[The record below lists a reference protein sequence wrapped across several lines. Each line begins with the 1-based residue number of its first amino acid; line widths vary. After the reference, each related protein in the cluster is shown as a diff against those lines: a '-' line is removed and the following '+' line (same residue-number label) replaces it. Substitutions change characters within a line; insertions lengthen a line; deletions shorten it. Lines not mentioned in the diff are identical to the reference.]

1 MTLLA
6 PDSLGCVY
14 VDLSLLL
21 DDRLVLSCKVV
32 TLTFRAGSRGAL
44 GGVCQSIVSNCS
56 V

>member
-32 TLTFRAGSRGAL
+32 TLTFRLVLVVPSEVFVRAL
-44 GGVCQSIVSNCS
+44 
-56 V
+56 

>member
-14 VDLSLLL
+14 VYVDLSLLL
-21 DDRLVLSCKVV
+21 DDRLVHSCGVV

-44 GGVCQSIVSNCS
+44 GGV
-56 V
+56 